1 MSSKIAQI
9 VLALGSLPGTIRPLL
24 LEILDHSILRA
35 SLYLEESFCSI
46 YHATLFLPVYG
57 HESTNESNLI
67 YVYMYNTEHR
77 SRHTKEVQWKEVFWV
92 VIKLESLSN
101 TSKKAVTEVE

>member
-35 SLYLEESFCSI
+35 SILKNPFVVFIMPLYSYLFMVMSLPMKAISFMFIC
-46 YHATLFLPVYG
+46 TTQ
-57 HESTNESNLI
+57 STDPG
-67 YVYMYNTEHR
+67 T
-77 SRHTKEVQWKEVFWV
+77 Q
-92 VIKLESLSN
+92 
-101 TSKKAVTEVE
+101 KKFSGRKYFGW